1 MDLLTKKGN
10 KMEVLLYSFATLIGL
25 IVGFCSVLGFLN
37 VLFDDCDHGV
47 IGYFKSDAD
56 KFRYIP
62 RIIFKFFIFIIE
74 NSYKIG
80 VFLGGCL
87 KFIFIKETK

>member
-1 MDLLTKKGN
+1 
-10 KMEVLLYSFATLIGL
+10 MEVLLYSFATVIGL

-37 VLFDDCDHGV
+37 VLFDVCDHGV
-47 IGYFKSDAD
+47 IGNFKSDAD

-74 NSYKIG
+74 SSYKIG

-87 KFIFIKETK
+87 KFIFIRGK